1 MAPPITPSVRDAGA
15 GWRRAVGPASAPR
28 RSASW
33 RCRCVRTAPGCQQG
47 PRRPA
52 RATSQ
57 TVGVQTAEDSADEED
72 GTFTLELSNPSG
84 ATLGDAAA
92 TGTIE
97 DDDESLPR

>member
-1 MAPPITPSVRDAGA
+1 M
-15 GWRRAVGPASAPR
+15 
-28 RSASW
+28 
-33 RCRCVRTAPGCQQG
+33 
-47 PRRPA
+47 
-52 RATSQ
+52 
-57 TVGVQTAEDSADEED
+57 QTAEDSADEED